1 MSKNKAIKTCGEC
14 KYFNVDD
21 IAATCEKLCL
31 ICNDDNSACERFEQK
46 VITNGDEL
54 AEDMEYMAAVII
66 AAHGTIC
73 PFCIYYKNK
82 KCTAPK
88 DKNCFHGVVGWLEQE
103 AKDEEIY
110 CEN

>member
-1 MSKNKAIKTCGEC
+1 MKTKTCGEC
-14 KYFNVDD
+14 KYYVPYS
-21 IAATCEKLCL
+21 
-31 ICNDDNSACERFEQK
+31 ICPCVGVNNITDHCERFEPK

-54 AEDMEYMAAVII
+54 AADRAYMAAVII

-103 AKDEEIY
+103 AEDE
-110 CEN
+110 